1 MTECCLL
8 ELLPTPS
15 FTTDDICTH
24 VTRHHLRLKLG
35 DTITHGQRWGFTT
48 ILITLTTTLTPCIIQ
63 TMKGN
68 GSNNSTPW
76 AHSPLPPPPFAIK
89 EVIVLNGTHKGRIA
103 NVAKFKKST
112 RVVELKSDNREV
124 WQESLNTVYY
134 LEPQKDNVVTVK
146 HRCLLINNVDY
157 KVGFWKA
164 ILLWW

>member
-8 ELLPTPS
+8 ELPPTPS

-24 VTRHHLRLKLG
+24 VARHHLHLKLG
-35 DTITHGQRWGFTT
+35 DTITHGQRQGFTT
-48 ILITLTTTLTPCIIQ
+48 ILITFDNNTHPMYYTNNEGKWVKQFHPLSTLTP
-63 TMKGN
+63 
-68 GSNNSTPW
+68 
-76 AHSPLPPPPFAIK
+76 APPPSATK

-157 KVGFWKA
+157 NVGFWKA
-164 ILLWW
+164 ILLW